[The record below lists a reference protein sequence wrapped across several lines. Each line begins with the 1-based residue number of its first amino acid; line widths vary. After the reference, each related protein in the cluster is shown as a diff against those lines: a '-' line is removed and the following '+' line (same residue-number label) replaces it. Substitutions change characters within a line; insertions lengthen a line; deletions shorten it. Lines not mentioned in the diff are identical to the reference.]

1 LRLPQTDES
10 RVHDPLSAGR
20 RLASRATAW
29 QAGAA
34 ALVALAFLPLGAPSA
49 LSAAVGG
56 GAVVAGGVVAALMA
70 LGGGIQ
76 PAGMAMGRLLA
87 GVMLKW
93 VVVFA
98 VLTLGLAGFKL
109 PPLPMLVGVL
119 AATLAFVLANLLK
132 R

>member
-1 LRLPQTDES
+1 M
-10 RVHDPLSAGR
+10 
-20 RLASRATAW
+20 ASRATAW

-49 LSAAVGG
+49 LAAAVGG

>member
-1 LRLPQTDES
+1 M
-10 RVHDPLSAGR
+10 HDPLSAGR
-20 RLASRATAW
+20 RLASRAAAW

-34 ALVALAFLPLGAPSA
+34 ALVALAFLPLGAPMA
-49 LSAAVGG
+49 LAAAVGG
-56 GAVVAGGVVAALMA
+56 GAVVAGGAVAALMA

-76 PAGMAMGRLLA
+76 PAGMAVGRLLA

-98 VLTLGLAGFKL
+98 VLAAGLAVFKL

-119 AATLAFVLANLLK
+119 AGALAFVLANLLK

>member
-1 LRLPQTDES
+1 MRLPQTDES

-34 ALVALAFLPLGAPSA
+34 ALVALAFLPLGAPMA
-49 LSAAVGG
+49 LAAAVGG
-56 GAVVAGGVVAALMA
+56 GALVAGGAVAALMA

-76 PAGMAMGRLLA
+76 PAGMAVGRLLA

-119 AATLAFVLANLLK
+119 AGTLAFVLANLLK

>member
-1 LRLPQTDES
+1 M
-10 RVHDPLSAGR
+10 HDPLSAGR

-34 ALVALAFLPLGAPSA
+34 ALVALAFLPFGAPLA
-49 LSAAVGG
+49 LAAAVGG
-56 GAVVAGGVVAALMA
+56 GAIVAGSAAAALMA

-76 PAGMAMGRLLA
+76 PAGMAVGRLVA

-93 VVVFA
+93 VVVLA

-109 PPLPMLVGVL
+109 PPLPMLMGVL

>member
-1 LRLPQTDES
+1 MSTLTHVLLLSLLP
-10 RVHDPLSAGR
+10 G
-20 RLASRATAW
+20 
-29 QAGAA
+29 
-34 ALVALAFLPLGAPSA
+34 LGNF
-49 LSAAVGG
+49 
-56 GAVVAGGVVAALMA
+56 AGGLVAALLA

-98 VLTLGLAGFKL
+98 VLTLGLAAFKL

>member
-1 LRLPQTDES
+1 M
-10 RVHDPLSAGR
+10 SAGR
-20 RLASRATAW
+20 RLASRAIVFQACATALAALAFLAHGVPSALAAA
-29 QAGAA
+29 AGGGAIVGGGLVA
-34 ALVALAFLPLGAPSA
+34 ALVAL
-49 LSAAVGG
+49 GG
-56 GAVVAGGVVAALMA
+56 GV
-70 LGGGIQ
+70 Q

-87 GVMLKW
+87 GVLLKW

-98 VLTLGLAGFKL
+98 VLALGLAVLKL

>member
-1 LRLPQTDES
+1 M
-10 RVHDPLSAGR
+10 HDPLSAGR

-29 QAGAA
+29 QAGAT
-34 ALVALAFLPLGAPSA
+34 ALAALAFLLHGAPSA
-49 LSAAVGG
+49 LAAAVGG
-56 GAVVAGGVVAALMA
+56 GAVVAGGAAAALVA
-70 LGGGIQ
+70 LGGGAQ
-76 PAGMAMGRLLA
+76 PAGAAMGRLLA

-98 VLTLGLAGFKL
+98 VLALGLAGLKL

-119 AATLAFVLANLLK
+119 AATLAFVLVNLLK

>member
-1 LRLPQTDES
+1 M
-10 RVHDPLSAGR
+10 HDPLSAGR

-34 ALVALAFLPLGAPSA
+34 ALVALAFLPFGAPSA
-49 LSAAVGG
+49 LAAAVGG
-56 GAVVAGGVVAALMA
+56 GAIVAGSLVAALMA

-76 PAGMAMGRLLA
+76 PAGMAVGRLLA

-119 AATLAFVLANLLK
+119 AGTLAFVLANLF
-132 R
+132 RR

>member
-1 LRLPQTDES
+1 MRLPQTDES

-34 ALVALAFLPLGAPSA
+34 ALAALAFIPLGAPMA

-56 GAVVAGGVVAALMA
+56 GAVVAGGLVAALMA
-70 LGGGIQ
+70 LSGGIQ

-93 VVVFA
+93 VVVFG

>member
-1 LRLPQTDES
+1 M
-10 RVHDPLSAGR
+10 HDPLSAGR

-34 ALVALAFLPLGAPSA
+34 ALVALAFLPFGAPSA
-49 LSAAVGG
+49 LAAVVGG
-56 GAVVAGGVVAALMA
+56 GAVVAGTALAALMA

-76 PAGMAMGRLLA
+76 PAGMAIGRLVA

-93 VVVFA
+93 VVVLA
-98 VLTLGLAGFKL
+98 VLTLGMGVFKL

-119 AATLAFVLANLLK
+119 AVTLAFVLANLLK

>member
-1 LRLPQTDES
+1 MRLPQTDES

-34 ALVALAFLPLGAPSA
+34 ALVALAFLPFGAPSA
-49 LSAAVGG
+49 LAAAVGG
-56 GAVVAGGVVAALMA
+56 GAIVAGGVVALLMA